1 MKQKEGNKNFQI
13 FDLDPEKYVV
23 DKNCETYI
31 MSHPD
36 YIPDW
41 KEVSKKQLSPE
52 FIDKFADKLNWTKL
66 CIHCK
71 LTEDTIEKHIDK
83 VNWLALEMH
92 QVVSQAF
99 AEKYNM
105 NERVVNARYGG

>member
-13 FDLDPEKYVV
+13 FDLDPEAYVA
-23 DKNCETYI
+23 DKNTEKYI
-31 MSHPD
+31 TTHPD
-36 YIPDW
+36 YVPNW
-41 KEVSKKQLSPE
+41 NEVSKKQLSAG
-52 FIDKFADKLNWTKL
+52 FIDQFADKLNWTKL